1 MNNRLADHT
10 SVQFFRYETIHSPL
24 YLNYVGF
31 ESLAIA
37 IVGIIGLRLKLY
49 FDYYMDHIIWCLEN
63 SIRKHSDDD
72 KRHIQTKGQV
82 RALRNS
88 WNGAKVNQQ
97 TLGVIKSELAGY
109 STL

>member
-1 MNNRLADHT
+1 M
-10 SVQFFRYETIHSPL
+10 V
-24 YLNYVGF
+24 
-31 ESLAIA
+31 
-37 IVGIIGLRLKLY
+37 LRKQY
-49 FDYYMDHIIWCLEN
+49 KEAVFP
-63 SIRKHSDDD
+63 KHSDDD